1 MNQSIDPVSV
11 AILVASVL
19 VSQQL
24 AEIIGP
30 YAVIVMAASTGA
42 AWSLGRQGSTTRLG
56 AVAYMAKINL
66 TALLLTVGAAEFV
79 GWMWPSFAGHKWIL
93 APIALLVGAI
103 GNEWPVVVRW
113 LSSRVAALVDRRVGG
128 Q

>member
-42 AWSLGRQGSTTRLG
+42 AWSLGRQDSTTRLG
-56 AVAYMAKINL
+56 AVAYMVKINL